1 MRMPIK
7 ESVPSQTHPFSA
19 HAHSNQRYYP
29 LNCMPPRPPP
39 LSFGVC
45 LLLYICIVLFTQG
58 KKKKTNAMPEGHGVG
73 IHPLH

>member
-19 HAHSNQRYYP
+19 HAHSNQRYP

-39 LSFGVC
+39 LIFWCVFAFVH
-45 LLLYICIVLFTQG
+45 LYCFVYTG
-58 KKKKTNAMPEGHGVG
+58 EKKKKTNAMPEGHGVG